1 MLYGSLKEFA
11 KRNLTYILLHTHPSQ
26 NDETLK
32 LSPTDKE
39 FLLSLGETAKKINY
53 KLPIVLGAIG
63 QSNVSYMVLYQ
74 DKLTN
79 ERLYNYIK

>member
-26 NDETLK
+26 
-32 LSPTDKE
+32 
-39 FLLSLGETAKKINY
+39 INY

-63 QSNVSYMVLYQ
+63 QSNVSYVVLYQ
-74 DKLTN
+74 NKLTD
-79 ERLYNYIK
+79 ECLYNYIK